1 MPNDALLKIK
11 QDTLK
16 LIDDLKVICKDFG
29 LGGDGNEY
37 KIITQCFL
45 YKFLCDKFEFLFEQ
59 EFPNQ
64 TIQDYEN
71 FNEEEKE
78 DFFITLRDKKLPT
91 LSYND
96 LLNYLFEKHFNDND
110 LHLKLDTIF
119 NRISSHNA
127 ELFNTISTDK
137 TSIALFENI
146 SQYINEES
154 KRANFT
160 RALLDKLKNFNFKQ
174 AFLNLKNQQGY
185 DFFAPIFEYLLKD
198 YNNNRGGKYAEYY
211 TPLSIASIIAKLL
224 INEPTQSVK
233 IYDPSA
239 GTGTLLM
246 ALAHQIGTN
255 SCTLYAQDISQK
267 SLRMLKFNLILND
280 LTHSLRNAI
289 EGNTLTNPYHS
300 KEHKGKMDFIVSNPP
315 FKLDFSNYH
324 AEISQ
329 NKNDF
334 FLGVP
339 NIPKN
344 DKRKDD
350 KDNKSKMPIYTL
362 FFQHCLNMLS
372 PKGKGAI
379 VVPTG
384 FISAKSGV
392 ENKIVRHLVDKRL
405 VYGVVCMP
413 SQVFANTDTNV
424 SIIFFKKTPDEHEK
438 TPSAD
443 EVVLIDASKLGEKY
457 TENKNK
463 KTRLR
468 EDDIKLIL
476 ETFQNKTKKSD
487 FCALVS
493 FDEIKEKNYSLN
505 PGQYF
510 TIEDTSEKISQAEFE
525 KLMKQ
530 YSSELTSL
538 FDESQSLQQ
547 EILETLGNLNYD

>member
-1 MPNDALLKIK
+1 MPNNALLQIK
-11 QDTLK
+11 QDTLR
-16 LIDDLKVICKDFG
+16 LIDDLKVICKDAG
-29 LGGDGNEY
+29 LAGDGNEY

-64 TIQDYEN
+64 TIRDYKD
-71 FNEEEKE
+71 FKKEEKE
-78 DFFITLRDKKLPT
+78 DFFLTLSDKKLPK
-91 LSYND
+91 LAYNE
-96 LLNYLFEKHFNDND
+96 LLNYLFEKHFYDND

-119 NRISSHNA
+119 NRISSNNA
-127 ELFNTISTDK
+127 ELFNTTSTDK
-137 TSIALFENI
+137 TTIALFESV

-160 RALLDKLKNFNFKQ
+160 RVLLDKLKKFNFKQ
-174 AFLNLKNQQGY
+174 AFLNLQNQQGY
-185 DFFAPIFEYLLKD
+185 DFFAPIFEYLIKD
-198 YNNNRGGKYAEYY
+198 YNNAGGGKYAEYY

-246 ALAHQIGTN
+246 ALAHQIGTD

-267 SLRMLKFNLILND
+267 SLRMLKLNLILND
-280 LTHSLRNAI
+280 LTHSLENAI

-300 KEHKGKMDFIVSNPP
+300 KDYHGKMDFIVSNPP
-315 FKLDFSNYH
+315 FKLDFSNEH

-329 NKNDF
+329 NKN
-334 FLGVP
+334 
-339 NIPKN
+339 
-344 DKRKDD
+344 
-350 KDNKSKMPIYTL
+350 
-362 FFQHCLNMLS
+362 
-372 PKGKGAI
+372 
-379 VVPTG
+379 
-384 FISAKSGV
+384 
-392 ENKIVRHLVDKRL
+392 
-405 VYGVVCMP
+405 
-413 SQVFANTDTNV
+413 
-424 SIIFFKKTPDEHEK
+424 
-438 TPSAD
+438 
-443 EVVLIDASKLGEKY
+443 
-457 TENKNK
+457 K

-468 EDDIKLIL
+468 TSDIDLIL
-476 ETFQNKTKKSD
+476 ETFQNKTKKAD

-493 FDEIKEKNYSLN
+493 FDEITEKNYSLN

-510 TIEDTSEKISQAEFE
+510 TIEDTSEKISQAEF
-525 KLMKQ
+525 KNLMQQ

>member
-1 MPNDALLKIK
+1 MPNDALKQIK
-11 QDTLK
+11 QDTLN
-16 LIDDLKVICKDFG
+16 LIDNLKAICTSSG
-29 LGGDGNEY
+29 LGNDGNEY

-59 EFPNQ
+59 EFPNK
-64 TIQDYEN
+64 TIQDYKN
-71 FNEEEKE
+71 FNEEEKD
-78 DFFITLRDKKLPT
+78 DFFTTLNDKKLPT
-91 LSYND
+91 LSYDD

-110 LHLKLDTIF
+110 LHLKLDAIF
-119 NRISSHNA
+119 DRISSNNA
-127 ELFNTISTDK
+127 KLFNTISTDN
-137 TSIALFENI
+137 TTIALFESI
-146 SQYINEES
+146 SKYINEES

-160 RALLDKLKNFNFKQ
+160 KALLDKLKNFNFKQ
-174 AFLNLKNQQGY
+174 AFLNLQNQQGY

-198 YNNNRGGKYAEYY
+198 YNNASGEKYAEYY

-267 SLRMLKFNLILND
+267 SLRMLKLNLILND

-289 EGNTLTNPYHS
+289 EGNTLTNLYHS
-300 KEHKGKMDFIVSNPP
+300 KKHKGEMDFIVSNPP
-315 FKLDFSNYH
+315 FKLDFSDYH

-344 DKRKDD
+344 D
-350 KDNKSKMPIYTL
+350 KSKMPIYTL

-392 ENKIVRHLVDKRL
+392 ENKIVRYLVDTKL
-405 VYGVVCMP
+405 VYGVICMP
-413 SQVFANTDTNV
+413 SQVFANTGTNV
-424 SIIFFKKTPDEHEK
+424 SIIFFKKTPDENK
-438 TPSAD
+438 
-443 EVVLIDASKLGEKY
+443 VVLIDASKLGEEY

-468 EDDIKLIL
+468 ENDINLIL
-476 ETFQNKTKKSD
+476 ETFQNKTQKSD

-493 FDEIKEKNYSLN
+493 FDEIIEKNYSLN

-547 EILETLGNLNYD
+547 EILEVLGNLNYD

>member
-1 MPNDALLKIK
+1 MPNNALLQIK
-11 QDTLK
+11 QDTFK
-16 LIDDLKVICKDFG
+16 LIDDLKVICTSFG
-29 LGGDGNEY
+29 LGNDGNEY

-45 YKFLCDKFEFLFEQ
+45 YKFLCDKFEFFFEQ
-59 EFPNQ
+59 EFPNK
-64 TIQDYEN
+64 TIQDYKDLT
-71 FNEEEKE
+71 EEEKE
-78 DFFITLRDKKLPT
+78 DFFVTLDDEKIPKLAYDEL
-91 LSYND
+91 LS
-96 LLNYLFEKHFNDND
+96 YLFEKHFNDND

-119 NRISSHNA
+119 NNISSNNA
-127 ELFNTISTDK
+127 KLFNTLSTDK
-137 TSIALFENI
+137 TTIALFESI
-146 SQYINEES
+146 SQHINEES

-160 RALLDKLKNFNFKQ
+160 RSLLDKLKKFNFKQ
-174 AFLNLKNQQGY
+174 AFLNLQNQQGY

-198 YNNNRGGKYAEYY
+198 YNNAGGGKYAEYY
-211 TPLSIASIIAKLL
+211 TPLGIASIIAKLL
-224 INEPTQSVK
+224 VSYPTQSVK

-246 ALAHQIGTN
+246 ALAHQIGTD

-267 SLRMLKFNLILND
+267 SLRMLKLNLILND
-280 LTHSLRNAI
+280 LTHSLRYAI
-289 EGNTLTNPYHS
+289 EGNTLINPYHS
-300 KEHKGKMDFIVSNPP
+300 KDDHGNEIKMDFIVSNPP
-315 FKLDFSNYH
+315 FKLDFSNEH

-344 DKRKDD
+344 DK
-350 KDNKSKMPIYTL
+350 SKMPIYTL

-372 PKGKGAI
+372 NKGKGAI

-392 ENKIVRHLVDKRL
+392 ENKIVRHLVDKKL
-405 VYGVVCMP
+405 VYGVICMP
-413 SQVFANTDTNV
+413 SQVFANTGTNV
-424 SIIFFKKTPDEHEK
+424 SVIFFQKTTSEK
-438 TPSAD
+438 
-443 EVVLIDASKLGEKY
+443 EVVLIDASKLGEEY

-468 EDDIKLIL
+468 ESDIHLIL
-476 ETFQNKTKKSD
+476 ETFKNKTKKSD

-493 FDEIKEKNYSLN
+493 FDEIIEKNYSLN

-510 TIEDTSEKISQAEFE
+510 TIEDASETISQAEFE
-525 KLMKQ
+525 KLMQQ

-538 FDESQSLQQ
+538 FDENQSLQQ
-547 EILETLGNLNYD
+547 EILETLKGVRFE

>member
-1 MPNDALLKIK
+1 MPNNALLQIK

-16 LIDDLKVICKDFG
+16 LIDDLKVICKDAG
-29 LGGDGNEY
+29 LAGDGNEY

-45 YKFLCDKFEFLFEQ
+45 YKFLCDKFEFFFEQ

-64 TIQDYEN
+64 TIRDYKD
-71 FNEEEKE
+71 FNKEEKE
-78 DFFITLRDKKLPT
+78 DFFITLNDKKLPK
-91 LSYND
+91 LAYDD
-96 LLNYLFEKHFNDND
+96 LLSYLFEKHFNDND

-119 NRISSHNA
+119 NRISSDNA
-127 ELFNTISTDK
+127 ELFNTKSTDK
-137 TSIALFENI
+137 TTIALFESV

-160 RALLDKLKNFNFKQ
+160 RSLLDKLKKFNFKQ
-174 AFLNLKNQQGY
+174 AFLNLQNQQGY
-185 DFFAPIFEYLLKD
+185 DFFAPIFEYLIKD
-198 YNNNRGGKYAEYY
+198 YNNNSGGKYAEYY

-224 INEPTQSVK
+224 INEPTQNEPTQSVK

-246 ALAHQIGTN
+246 ALAHQIGTD
-255 SCTLYAQDISQK
+255 SCTLYSQDISQK
-267 SLRMLKFNLILND
+267 SLRMLKLNLILND
-280 LTHSLRNAI
+280 LTHSLRYAI
-289 EGNTLTNPYHS
+289 EGNTLINPYHS
-300 KEHKGKMDFIVSNPP
+300 KDDHGNEIKMDFIVSNPP
-315 FKLDFSNYH
+315 FKLDFSNEH

-344 DKRKDD
+344 DK
-350 KDNKSKMPIYTL
+350 SKMPIYTL

-372 PKGKGAI
+372 NKGKGAI
-379 VVPTG
+379 IVPTG

-392 ENKIVRHLVDKRL
+392 ENKIVRHLVDERL

-413 SQVFANTDTNV
+413 SQVFANTGTNV
-424 SIIFFKKTPDEHEK
+424 SIIFFQK
-438 TPSAD
+438 TPSTK
-443 EVVLIDASKLGEKY
+443 EVILIDASKLGEEY

-468 EDDIKLIL
+468 TSDMDLIL
-476 ETFQNKTKKSD
+476 ETFQNKTKKAD

-493 FDEIKEKNYSLN
+493 FDEITEKNYSLN

-510 TIEDTSEKISQAEFE
+510 IIEDTSEKISQAEFE
-525 KLMKQ
+525 NLMQQ

-547 EILETLGNLNYD
+547 EILETLKGVRFE

>member
-1 MPNDALLKIK
+1 MPNNALLKIK
-11 QDTLK
+11 QDTLN
-16 LIDDLKVICKDFG
+16 LIDDLKVICTSFG
-29 LGGDGNEY
+29 LGNDGNEY

-59 EFPNQ
+59 EFPDK

-71 FNEEEKE
+71 FNEEEKD
-78 DFFITLRDKKLPT
+78 DFFTTLDDKKLPR
-91 LSYND
+91 LSYD
-96 LLNYLFEKHFNDND
+96 ELLNYLFEKHFNDND

-119 NRISSHNA
+119 NRISSKNA

-137 TSIALFENI
+137 TTIALFESI

-160 RALLDKLKNFNFKQ
+160 RVLLDKLKNFNFKQ

-198 YNNNRGGKYAEYY
+198 YNNAGGGKYAEYY

-267 SLRMLKFNLILND
+267 SLKMLKLNLILND
-280 LTHSLRNAI
+280 LTHSLKNAI

-300 KEHKGKMDFIVSNPP
+300 KKHEKKMDYIVSNPP
-315 FKLDFSNYH
+315 FKLDFSNEH

-329 NKNDF
+329 NKKDF

-344 DKRKDD
+344 D
-350 KDNKSKMPIYTL
+350 KSKMPIYTL
-362 FFQHCLNMLS
+362 FFQHCLNMLN

-392 ENKIVRHLVDKRL
+392 ENKIVRYLVDERL
-405 VYGVVCMP
+405 VYGVICMP
-413 SQVFANTDTNV
+413 SQVFANTGTNV

-443 EVVLIDASKLGEKY
+443 KVVLIDASKLGEEY

-468 EDDIKLIL
+468 ESDIKLIL
-476 ETFQNKTKKSD
+476 ETFQNKTQKSD

-493 FDEIKEKNYSLN
+493 FDEIREKNYSLN

-525 KLMKQ
+525 KLMQK

-547 EILETLGNLNYD
+547 KILETLKGVRFE

>member
-1 MPNDALLKIK
+1 MPNNALLQIK
-11 QDTLK
+11 QDTLS
-16 LIDDLKVICKDFG
+16 LIDDLKVICTSFG
-29 LGGDGNEY
+29 LGNDGNEY

-45 YKFLCDKFEFLFEQ
+45 YKFLCDKFEFFFEQ
-59 EFPNQ
+59 EFPNK
-64 TIQDYEN
+64 TIRDYKD
-71 FNEEEKE
+71 FKKEEKE
-78 DFFITLRDKKLPT
+78 DFFLTLSDKKLPK
-91 LSYND
+91 LAYD
-96 LLNYLFEKHFNDND
+96 ELLNYLFEKHFNDND
-110 LHLKLDTIF
+110 LHLKLDAIF
-119 NRISSHNA
+119 NRISSNNA
-127 ELFNTISTDK
+127 ELFNTKSTDK
-137 TSIALFENI
+137 TTIALFE
-146 SQYINEES
+146 SVSPYINEES

-160 RALLDKLKNFNFKQ
+160 RVLLDKLKKFNFKQ
-174 AFLNLKNQQGY
+174 AFLNLQNQQGY
-185 DFFAPIFEYLLKD
+185 DFFAPIFEYLIKD
-198 YNNNRGGKYAEYY
+198 YNKAGGETYAEYY

-246 ALAHQIGTN
+246 ALAHQIGTT

-267 SLRMLKFNLILND
+267 SLRMLKLNLILND
-280 LTHSLRNAI
+280 LTHSLRYAI
-289 EGNTLTNPYHS
+289 EGNTLINPYHS
-300 KEHKGKMDFIVSNPP
+300 KDDRGNKIKMDFIVSNPP
-315 FKLDFSNYH
+315 FKLDFSNEH

-344 DKRKDD
+344 D
-350 KDNKSKMPIYTL
+350 KSKMPIYTL

-392 ENKIVRHLVDKRL
+392 ENKIVRHLVDERL
-405 VYGVVCMP
+405 VYGVICMP
-413 SQVFANTDTNV
+413 SQVFANTGTNV
-424 SIIFFKKTPDEHEK
+424 SIIFFQK
-438 TPSAD
+438 TPSAK
-443 EVVLIDASKLGEKY
+443 EVILIDASKLGEEY

-468 EDDIKLIL
+468 PSDMDLIL
-476 ETFQNKTKKSD
+476 ETFQNKTKKAD

-493 FDEIKEKNYSLN
+493 FDEITEKNYSLN

-510 TIEDTSEKISQAEFE
+510 IIEDTSEKISQAEFE
-525 KLMKQ
+525 NLMQQ

-547 EILETLGNLNYD
+547 EILETLKGVRFE

>member
-1 MPNDALLKIK
+1 MPNNALLKIK

-16 LIDDLKVICKDFG
+16 LIDDLKTICTSFG
-29 LGGDGNEY
+29 LGNDGNEY

-59 EFPNQ
+59 EFPDK

-71 FNEEEKE
+71 FNEEEKD
-78 DFFITLRDKKLPT
+78 DFFTTLDDKKLPT
-91 LSYND
+91 LSYD
-96 LLNYLFEKHFNDND
+96 ELLSYLFENHFNDND

-119 NRISSHNA
+119 NRISSENA

-137 TSIALFENI
+137 TSIALFESI

-160 RALLDKLKNFNFKQ
+160 RVLLDKLKNFNFKQ

-198 YNNNRGGKYAEYY
+198 YNNAGGGKYAEYY

-267 SLRMLKFNLILND
+267 SLRMLKLNLILND

-300 KEHKGKMDFIVSNPP
+300 KDYRGKMDFIVSNPP
-315 FKLDFSNYH
+315 FKLDFSNEH
-324 AEISQ
+324 AEIEQ

-344 DKRKDD
+344 D
-350 KDNKSKMPIYTL
+350 KSKMPIYTL

-392 ENKIVRHLVDKRL
+392 ENKIVRYLVDKKL

-413 SQVFANTDTNV
+413 SQVFANTGTNV
-424 SIIFFKKTPDEHEK
+424 SIIFFKKTPDENEK

-443 EVVLIDASKLGEKY
+443 KVVLIDASKLGEEY

-476 ETFQNKTKKSD
+476 ETFQNKTQKSD

-493 FDEIKEKNYSLN
+493 FDEIREKNYSLN

-547 EILETLGNLNYD
+547 DILEILKGVRFE

>member
-1 MPNDALLKIK
+1 MPNNALLQIK
-11 QDTLK
+11 QDTLS
-16 LIDDLKVICKDFG
+16 LIDDLKVICTSFG
-29 LGGDGNEY
+29 LGNDGNEY

-45 YKFLCDKFEFLFEQ
+45 YKFLCDKFEFFFEQ
-59 EFPNQ
+59 EYPDK
-64 TIQDYEN
+64 TIRDYKD
-71 FNEEEKE
+71 FKKEEKE
-78 DFFITLRDKKLPT
+78 DFFLT
-91 LSYND
+91 LSDKQLPKLAYD
-96 LLNYLFEKHFNDND
+96 ELLSYLFEKHFNDND
-110 LHLKLDTIF
+110 LHLKLDAIF
-119 NRISSHNA
+119 NRISSNNA
-127 ELFNTISTDK
+127 ELFNTKSTDK
-137 TSIALFENI
+137 TTIALFESV

-174 AFLNLKNQQGY
+174 AFLNLQNQQGY

-198 YNNNRGGKYAEYY
+198 YNNAGGGKYAEYY

-224 INEPTQSVK
+224 VSEPTQSVK

-246 ALAHQIGTN
+246 ALAHQIGTD

-267 SLRMLKFNLILND
+267 SLRMLKLNLILND
-280 LTHSLRNAI
+280 LTHSLRYAI
-289 EGNTLTNPYHS
+289 EGNTLINPYHS
-300 KEHKGKMDFIVSNPP
+300 KDHKGKMDFIVSNPP
-315 FKLDFSNYH
+315 FKLDFSNEH

-344 DKRKDD
+344 DK
-350 KDNKSKMPIYTL
+350 SKMPIYTL

-372 PKGKGAI
+372 LKGKGAI
-379 VVPTG
+379 IVPTG

-392 ENKIVRHLVDKRL
+392 ENKIVRHLVDERL
-405 VYGVVCMP
+405 VYGVICMP
-413 SQVFANTDTNV
+413 SQVFANTGTNV
-424 SIIFFKKTPDEHEK
+424 SIIFFQK
-438 TPSAD
+438 TPSAK
-443 EVVLIDASKLGEKY
+443 EVILIDASKLGEEY

-468 EDDIKLIL
+468 ASDINLIL
-476 ETFQNKTKKSD
+476 ETFQKKAPKSD

-493 FDEIKEKNYSLN
+493 FDEITEKNYSLN

-510 TIEDTSEKISQAEFE
+510 TIEDTSETISQAEFE
-525 KLMKQ
+525 NLMQQ
-530 YSSELTSL
+530 YSSELASL
-538 FDESQSLQQ
+538 FDESQNLQQ
-547 EILETLGNLNYD
+547 EILETLGNLNHD

>member
-1 MPNDALLKIK
+1 MPNNALLQIK
-11 QDTLK
+11 QDTFK
-16 LIDDLKVICKDFG
+16 LIDDLKVICKDAG

-59 EFPNQ
+59 EFPDK
-64 TIQDYEN
+64 TIQDYKDLT
-71 FNEEEKE
+71 EEEKE
-78 DFFITLRDKKLPT
+78 DFFLTLSYKKLPKLAYDEL
-91 LSYND
+91 LS
-96 LLNYLFEKHFNDND
+96 YLFEKHFNDND

-119 NRISSHNA
+119 NNISNNNA
-127 ELFNTISTDK
+127 KLFNTLSTDK
-137 TSIALFENI
+137 TTIALFESI
-146 SQYINEES
+146 SQHVNEES

-160 RALLDKLKNFNFKQ
+160 KVLLDKLKNFNFKN
-174 AFLNLKNQQGY
+174 AFLNLQNQQGY

-198 YNNNRGGKYAEYY
+198 YNNNSGGTYAEYY

-246 ALAHQIGTN
+246 ALAHQIGTD

-267 SLRMLKFNLILND
+267 SLRMLKLNLILND
-280 LTHSLRNAI
+280 LTHSLKNAI

-300 KEHKGKMDFIVSNPP
+300 KEYKEKMDYIVSNPP
-315 FKLDFSNYH
+315 FKLDFSNEH
-324 AEISQ
+324 ATISN
-329 NKNDF
+329 NKSDF

-344 DKRKDD
+344 D
-350 KDNKSKMPIYTL
+350 KSKMPIYTL

-379 VVPTG
+379 IVPTG

-392 ENKIVRHLVDKRL
+392 ENKIVRHLVDERL
-405 VYGVVCMP
+405 VYGVICMP
-413 SQVFANTDTNV
+413 SQVFANTGTNV
-424 SIIFFKKTPDEHEK
+424 SIIFFQK
-438 TPSAD
+438 TPSAK
-443 EVVLIDASKLGEKY
+443 EVILIDASKLGKEY

-468 EDDIKLIL
+468 TSDMDLIL
-476 ETFQNKTKKSD
+476 ETFQKKTQKSD

-493 FDEIKEKNYSLN
+493 FDEITEKNYSLN

-510 TIEDTSEKISQAEFE
+510 TIEDTSETISQAEFE
-525 KLMKQ
+525 NLMQQ
-530 YSSELTSL
+530 YSSELASL
-538 FDESQSLQQ
+538 FDESQNLQQ

>member
-1 MPNDALLKIK
+1 MPNNALLQIK
-11 QDTLK
+11 QDTLR
-16 LIDDLKVICKDFG
+16 LIDDLKVICTSFG
-29 LGGDGNEY
+29 LGNDGNEY

-64 TIQDYEN
+64 TIQDYKD
-71 FNEEEKE
+71 FKKEEKE
-78 DFFITLRDKKLPT
+78 DFFLTLSDKKLPKLAYDEL
-91 LSYND
+91 LS
-96 LLNYLFEKHFNDND
+96 YLFEKHFNDND
-110 LHLKLDTIF
+110 LHLKLDIIF
-119 NRISSHNA
+119 NRISSNNA
-127 ELFNTISTDK
+127 ELFNTTSTDK
-137 TSIALFENI
+137 TTIALFE
-146 SQYINEES
+146 SVSPYINEES

-160 RALLDKLKNFNFKQ
+160 RVLLDKLKNFNFKQ
-174 AFLNLKNQQGY
+174 AFLNLQNQQGY

-198 YNNNRGGKYAEYY
+198 YNNAGGGKYAEYY

-267 SLRMLKFNLILND
+267 SLRMLKLNLILND
-280 LTHSLRNAI
+280 LTHSLKNAI

-300 KEHKGKMDFIVSNPP
+300 KECKGKMDYIVSNPP
-315 FKLDFSNYH
+315 FKLDFSNEH

-329 NKNDF
+329 NKN
-334 FLGVP
+334 
-339 NIPKN
+339 
-344 DKRKDD
+344 
-350 KDNKSKMPIYTL
+350 
-362 FFQHCLNMLS
+362 
-372 PKGKGAI
+372 
-379 VVPTG
+379 
-384 FISAKSGV
+384 
-392 ENKIVRHLVDKRL
+392 
-405 VYGVVCMP
+405 
-413 SQVFANTDTNV
+413 
-424 SIIFFKKTPDEHEK
+424 
-438 TPSAD
+438 
-443 EVVLIDASKLGEKY
+443 
-457 TENKNK
+457 K

-468 EDDIKLIL
+468 TSDIDLIL
-476 ETFQNKTKKSD
+476 ETFQNKTPKAD

-493 FDEIKEKNYSLN
+493 FDEIIEKNYSLN

-525 KLMKQ
+525 NLMQQ

>member
-1 MPNDALLKIK
+1 M
-11 QDTLK
+11 Q
-16 LIDDLKVICKDFG
+16 
-29 LGGDGNEY
+29 
-37 KIITQCFL
+37 
-45 YKFLCDKFEFLFEQ
+45 
-59 EFPNQ
+59 
-64 TIQDYEN
+64 
-71 FNEEEKE
+71 
-78 DFFITLRDKKLPT
+78 
-91 LSYND
+91 
-96 LLNYLFEKHFNDND
+96 
-110 LHLKLDTIF
+110 
-119 NRISSHNA
+119 
-127 ELFNTISTDK
+127 
-137 TSIALFENI
+137 
-146 SQYINEES
+146 
-154 KRANFT
+154 
-160 RALLDKLKNFNFKQ
+160 
-174 AFLNLKNQQGY
+174 NQQGY
-185 DFFAPIFEYLLKD
+185 DFFAPIFEYLIKD
-198 YNNNRGGKYAEYY
+198 YNKDGGGKYAEYY

-246 ALAHQIGTN
+246 ALAHQIGTD

-267 SLRMLKFNLILND
+267 SLRMLKLNLILND

-300 KEHKGKMDFIVSNPP
+300 KEFKGKMDYIVSNPP
-315 FKLDFSNYH
+315 FKLDFSNEH

-334 FLGVP
+334 LLGVP

-344 DKRKDD
+344 DKG
-350 KDNKSKMPIYTL
+350 KMPIYTL

-372 PKGKGAI
+372 NKGKGAI
-379 VVPTG
+379 IVPTG

-392 ENKIVRHLVDKRL
+392 ENKIVRHLVDERL

-413 SQVFANTDTNV
+413 SQVFANTGTNV
-424 SIIFFKKTPDEHEK
+424 SIIFFQK
-438 TPSAD
+438 TPSAK
-443 EVVLIDASKLGEKY
+443 EVVLIDASKLGEEY

-468 EDDIKLIL
+468 TSDIDLIL
-476 ETFQNKTKKSD
+476 ETFNNKTQKAD

-493 FDEIKEKNYSLN
+493 FDEITEKNYSLN

-510 TIEDTSEKISQAEFE
+510 TIEDTSETISQAEFE
-525 KLMKQ
+525 NLMQQ

>member
-1 MPNDALLKIK
+1 MPNNALLQIK

-16 LIDDLKVICKDFG
+16 LIDDLKVICTSFG
-29 LGGDGNEY
+29 LGNDGNEY

-45 YKFLCDKFEFLFEQ
+45 YKFLCDKFEFFFEQ
-59 EFPNQ
+59 EFPNK
-64 TIQDYEN
+64 TIRDYKD
-71 FNEEEKE
+71 FKKEEKE
-78 DFFITLRDKKLPT
+78 DFFLTLSDKKLPKLAYDEL
-91 LSYND
+91 LS
-96 LLNYLFEKHFNDND
+96 YLFEKHFNDND
-110 LHLKLDTIF
+110 LHLKLDAIF
-119 NRISSHNA
+119 NRISSNNA
-127 ELFNTISTDK
+127 ELFNTKSTDK
-137 TSIALFENI
+137 TTIALFESI

-160 RALLDKLKNFNFKQ
+160 RVLLDKLKKFNFKQ
-174 AFLNLKNQQGY
+174 AFLNLQNQQGY

-198 YNNNRGGKYAEYY
+198 YNNAGGGKYAEYY

-224 INEPTQSVK
+224 VSEPTQSVK

-246 ALAHQIGTN
+246 ALAHQIGTT

-267 SLRMLKFNLILND
+267 SLRMLKLNLILND
-280 LTHSLRNAI
+280 LTHSLRYAI
-289 EGNTLTNPYHS
+289 EGNTLINPYHS
-300 KEHKGKMDFIVSNPP
+300 KDDRGNEIKMDFIVSNPP
-315 FKLDFSNYH
+315 FKLDFSNEH

-344 DKRKDD
+344 DK
-350 KDNKSKMPIYTL
+350 SKMPIYTL
-362 FFQHCLNMLS
+362 FFQHCLNMLN

-392 ENKIVRHLVDKRL
+392 ESKIIRHLVDKRL

-413 SQVFANTDTNV
+413 SQVFANTGTNV
-424 SIIFFKKTPDEHEK
+424 SIIFFQK
-438 TPSAD
+438 TPSAK
-443 EVVLIDASKLGEKY
+443 EVILIDASKLGEEY

-468 EDDIKLIL
+468 ASDIDLIL

-487 FCALVS
+487 FCTLVS
-493 FDEIKEKNYSLN
+493 FDEITEKNYSLN

-510 TIEDTSEKISQAEFE
+510 TIEDTSETISQAEFE
-525 KLMKQ
+525 KLMQQ

-538 FDESQSLQQ
+538 FDESQNLQQ
-547 EILETLGNLNYD
+547 EILETLKGVRFE

>member
-1 MPNDALLKIK
+1 MPNNALLQIK
-11 QDTLK
+11 QDTLS
-16 LIDDLKVICKDFG
+16 LIDDLKVICTSFG
-29 LGGDGNEY
+29 LGNDGNEY

-64 TIQDYEN
+64 TIQDYKD

-78 DFFITLRDKKLPT
+78 DFFITLIDKRLPKLA
-91 LSYND
+91 YDD
-96 LLNYLFEKHFNDND
+96 LLSYLFEKHFNDND

-119 NRISSHNA
+119 NRISSNNA
-127 ELFNTISTDK
+127 ELFNTKSTDE
-137 TSIALFENI
+137 TNIALFESI

-160 RALLDKLKNFNFKQ
+160 RVLLDKLKNFDFKQ
-174 AFLNLKNQQGY
+174 AFLNLQNQQGY
-185 DFFAPIFEYLLKD
+185 DFFAPIFEYLIKD
-198 YNNNRGGKYAEYY
+198 YNNNSGGTYAEYY

-224 INEPTQSVK
+224 VSKPTQSVK

-246 ALAHQIGTN
+246 ALAHQIGTD

-267 SLRMLKFNLILND
+267 SLRMLKLNLILND
-280 LTHSLRNAI
+280 LTHSLKNAI

-300 KEHKGKMDFIVSNPP
+300 KDFKGKMDYIVSNPP
-315 FKLDFSNYH
+315 FKLDFSNEH

-344 DKRKDD
+344 DK
-350 KDNKSKMPIYTL
+350 SKMPIYTL

-372 PKGKGAI
+372 NKGKGAI
-379 VVPTG
+379 IVPTG

-392 ENKIVRHLVDKRL
+392 ENKIVRHLVDGRL

-413 SQVFANTDTNV
+413 SQVFANTGTNV
-424 SIIFFKKTPDEHEK
+424 SIIFFQK
-438 TPSAD
+438 TPSAK
-443 EVVLIDASKLGEKY
+443 EVILIDASKLGEEY

-468 EDDIKLIL
+468 TSDIDLIL
-476 ETFQNKTKKSD
+476 ETFQNKTPKSD

-493 FDEIKEKNYSLN
+493 FDEITEKNYSLN

-510 TIEDTSEKISQAEFE
+510 IIEDTSETISQAEFE
-525 KLMKQ
+525 NLMQQ

-547 EILETLGNLNYD
+547 EILETLKGVRFE

>member
-1 MPNDALLKIK
+1 MPNNALLQIK
-11 QDTLK
+11 QDTLS
-16 LIDDLKVICKDFG
+16 LIDDLKVICKDAG
-29 LGGDGNEY
+29 LAGDGNEY

-45 YKFLCDKFEFLFEQ
+45 YKFLCDKFEFFFKQ
-59 EFPNQ
+59 EYPDK
-64 TIQDYEN
+64 TIRDYKD
-71 FNEEEKE
+71 FNKEEKE
-78 DFFITLRDKKLPT
+78 DFFLTLSDKKLPK
-91 LSYND
+91 LSYD
-96 LLNYLFEKHFNDND
+96 ELLNYLFEKHFYDND
-110 LHLKLDTIF
+110 LHLKLDAVF
-119 NRISSHNA
+119 NRISSNNA
-127 ELFNTISTDK
+127 ELFNTTSTDK
-137 TSIALFENI
+137 TTIALFESV

-160 RALLDKLKNFNFKQ
+160 RALLDKLNNFDFKQ
-174 AFLNLKNQQGY
+174 AFSSLQNQQGY

-198 YNNNRGGKYAEYY
+198 YNNAGGWKYAEYY
-211 TPLSIASIIAKLL
+211 TPLSIASIMAKLL
-224 INEPTQSVK
+224 VNEKTQSVK

-246 ALAHQIGTN
+246 ALAHQIGTD

-267 SLRMLKFNLILND
+267 SLRMLKLNLILND

-300 KEHKGKMDFIVSNPP
+300 KLKGKMDYIVSNPP
-315 FKLDFSNYH
+315 FKLDFSNEH
-324 AEISQ
+324 AEIAQ

-344 DKRKDD
+344 DK
-350 KDNKSKMPIYTL
+350 SKMPVYTL

-372 PKGKGAI
+372 DKGNGAI

-384 FISAKSGV
+384 FISAKSGI
-392 ENKIVRHLVDKRL
+392 ENKIVRHLVDERL

-413 SQVFANTDTNV
+413 SQVFANTGTNV
-424 SIIFFKKTPDEHEK
+424 SIIFFKKTP
-438 TPSAD
+438 SAN
-443 EVVLIDASKLGEKY
+443 EVVLIDASKLGEEY

-468 EDDIKLIL
+468 ENDIDLIL
-476 ETFQNKTKKSD
+476 ETFQNKTQKANFS
-487 FCALVS
+487 ALVS
-493 FDEIKEKNYSLN
+493 FDEIIEKNYSLN

-510 TIEDTSEKISQAEFE
+510 IIEDTSEKISQAEFE
-525 KLMKQ
+525 NLMQQ

-538 FDESQSLQQ
+538 FDESQNLQQ
-547 EILETLGNLNYD
+547 EILETLKGVRFE